1 MTHFLQFC
9 AWFSKWFEVAE
20 AKKLRFQWC
29 IILMLFPQDVLGNT
43 DNQDFREMPPPLS
56 KMQGANWNWRATR
69 SCVRQFVHAI
79 LSHTP
84 KFNVSKLGALC
95 AWHCGCRD
103 REEGVVMGQAGDP
116 VAQGWLSR
124 PSLPNHQ
131 HFASHVV
138 PHVTSLFGHDC
149 NLGKIQDTWFMCTQ
163 FF

>member
-1 MTHFLQFC
+1 MTHFLRILCMVLKMIWGGGSQKTLVSVVHYSHV
-9 AWFSKWFEVAE
+9 FSARCFGKYRQP
-20 AKKLRFQWC
+20 RFS
-29 IILMLFPQDVLGNT
+29 GNA
-43 DNQDFREMPPPLS
+43 PPLS